1 MAASGQQVIQTT
13 SQRQQCEVS
22 PDLCMMEMTVQCWQ
36 EHYDD
41 SSNEAK
47 TTWAAFRNA
56 AQSGM
61 LAAFAA
67 VEADLTSNPHLHHFR
82 SASLLMVP

>member
-22 PDLCMMEMTVQCWQ
+22 PDLCMMEMTVQCWR

-47 TTWAAFRNA
+47 TTWAAFHNA

-61 LAAFAA
+61 LVAFAA
-67 VEADLTSNPHLHHFR
+67 VEAALTSNPHLRHFR
-82 SASLLMVP
+82 SASLLVMP